1 MSHSLYLRIMHAIE
15 GHDDYFVQ
23 KRDRNRCLGL
33 SCLQKIIAAFMM
45 ISQGVAAYFMNH
57 YIKIGESSVIE
68 SLRGLSELPLRC
80 LVENT

>member
-1 MSHSLYLRIMHAIE
+1 
-15 GHDDYFVQ
+15 
-23 KRDRNRCLGL
+23 
-33 SCLQKIIAAFMM
+33 MM